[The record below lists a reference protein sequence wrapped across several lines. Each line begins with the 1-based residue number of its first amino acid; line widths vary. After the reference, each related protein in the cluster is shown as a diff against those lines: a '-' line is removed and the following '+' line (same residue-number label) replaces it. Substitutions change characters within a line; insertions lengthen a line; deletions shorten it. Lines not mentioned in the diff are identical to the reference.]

1 MLAGSPDGQ
10 LVGLRFIGSRKSC
23 DRITGSNHGGL
34 VVANL
39 STIAVGTGTNSF
51 TQVSGNGTDLF
62 CDSKSVITG
71 GSAIAGASTDN
82 CGNLLPSDTES
93 IP

>member
-1 MLAGSPDGQ
+1 MLAGSPIGE
-10 LVGLRFIGSRKSC
+10 LVGLRFHRQPQVLRSHYREQSRWFGC
-23 DRITGSNHGGL
+23 GQPVDDRRGD
-34 VVANL
+34 
-39 STIAVGTGTNSF
+39 
-51 TQVSGNGTDLF
+51 GNGTDLF

>member
-1 MLAGSPDGQ
+1 M
-10 LVGLRFIGSRKSC
+10 
-23 DRITGSNHGGL
+23 

-39 STIAVGTGTNSF
+39 STIAVGTETNSF

-82 CGNLLPSDTES
+82 CGNLLPGDTES